1 MSTEIRPL
9 LETLAK
15 ADDRDYITPEDVQ
28 AAIDAEIGKLDLWD
42 ELLAILG
49 KQRGLGAEDASLCCF
64 LAREY
69 KRSGTG
75 G

>member
-1 MSTEIRPL
+1 MKSARH
-9 LETLAK
+9 LEAIAK
-15 ADDRDYITPEDVQ
+15 KNERDYITPEDIQ
-28 AAIDAEIGKLDLWD
+28 DAIDGDAPKIEIWD

-69 KRSGTG
+69 KKSTVG

>member
-1 MSTEIRPL
+1 MSSRH
-9 LETLAK
+9 LEAIAK
-15 ADDRDYITPEDVQ
+15 TAERDYITPEDVQ
-28 AAIDAEIGKLDLWD
+28 AAIDAEVGKLELWD

-49 KQRGLGAEDASLCCF
+49 KQRGLGAEDAGLCCF
-64 LAREY
+64 IAREY

>member
-1 MSTEIRPL
+1 MSTEIRPI

-15 ADDRDYITPEDVQ
+15 GEERDYITPEDVQ
-28 AAIDAEIGKLDLWD
+28 AAIDAGVDKFVLWD

-49 KQRGLGAEDASLCCF
+49 KQRDLGAEDASLCCF
-64 LAREY
+64 IAREY